1 MRYPKKLGAG
11 TVKVPREDVG
21 RDDRSVHG
29 VRAEVR
35 VLLLAMIINRL
46 LKYKSIQIHLITVG
60 HQE

>member
-29 VRAEVR
+29 VQAEVR

-46 LKYKSIQIHLITVG
+46 LKYKSIQIHLIKVVY
-60 HQE
+60 